1 MRAGLRVCVQ
11 EAHNFSFLML
21 FALLAAAG
29 VCIMSVSRRPSSSQ
43 VLYFVAATVQQ
54 QLNIKLF
61 YGQGRCI
68 SLRVRVRP
76 MFAMTTN
83 TSSQERCRDAAKG
96 AGRYKPTLTYFIGF
110 LKATGQPRLQQQ
122 QRYNSSTTAP
132 ALQTLAF
139 ATATV
144 LLCSC
149 MCAVFTRKYLY
160 MHSIMITFI
169 STDRY
174 NFKIG
179 NARRQ
184 TSSYHTAVYQV
195 CLLYTSPSPRD

>member
-96 AGRYKPTLTYFIGF
+96 AGRYKPTLAHLLRYF
-110 LKATGQPRLQQQ
+110 KSNRAATAVTTTAAVQQQ
-122 QRYNSSTTAP
+122 YNSASTSGLGDGHGPPWFRA
-132 ALQTLAF
+132 
-139 ATATV
+139 
-144 LLCSC
+144 
-149 MCAVFTRKYLY
+149 
-160 MHSIMITFI
+160 
-169 STDRY
+169 
-174 NFKIG
+174 
-179 NARRQ
+179 
-184 TSSYHTAVYQV
+184 
-195 CLLYTSPSPRD
+195 